1 MLASSACFYGLIQ
14 LFFFVFF
21 LAASPVFSGTE
32 DEFINLFL
40 RRTENEANITGREE
54 GRQLLLKDD

>member
-1 MLASSACFYGLIQ
+1 MFLWFDPA
-14 LFFFVFF
+14 VFF
-21 LAASPVFSGTE
+21 LAASSPVFSGTE
-32 DEFINLFL
+32 DELINLFL

>member
-1 MLASSACFYGLIQ
+1 MFLWFDPA
-14 LFFFVFF
+14 VFF
-21 LAASPVFSGTE
+21 LAASSPVFSGTE